1 MDTIIFGRVTY
12 QIMAS
17 YWPTAQTSPTG
28 VIESNEGVKF
38 AVPATVSKV
47 HSQIADKMNNLPK
60 IVFSRTLQNVEWKN
74 SRLSREVVPE
84 EISRMKDE
92 PGKNIVIYGSADLL
106 STLSKFNL
114 IDEYRVFVNPILLGN
129 GKPLFKNQKE
139 RLKLKLVGSRMFRSG
154 VAGLFYRT

>member
-1 MDTIIFGRVTY
+1 MST
-12 QIMAS
+12 
-17 YWPTAQTSPTG
+17 
-28 VIESNEGVKF
+28 
-38 AVPATVSKV
+38 
-47 HSQIADKMNNLPK
+47 
-60 IVFSRTLQNVEWKN
+60 
-74 SRLSREVVPE
+74 EVVPE

-139 RLKLKLVGSRMFRSG
+139 RLKLKLVGSRMYPTG
-154 VAGLFYRT
+154 VARIFYRT

>member
-12 QIMAS
+12 QLMAS
-17 YWPTAQTSPTG
+17 YWPTAQNSPTG
-28 VIESNEGVKF
+28 VIKSNEGVEF

-74 SRLSREVVPE
+74 SRLSKEVVPE

-129 GKPLFKNQKE
+129 GKPLF
-139 RLKLKLVGSRMFRSG
+139 
-154 VAGLFYRT
+154 